1 MGCPNQLERMSKCH
15 NCSFFAT
22 LVLSYH
28 QQQSGLHGDVLI
40 ALADEEVIMSTL
52 FPSSFHFPYFL
63 QLLVAIVVLS
73 YEWQAGLL
81 VRMSRLAGG

>member
-1 MGCPNQLERMSKCH
+1 MSQSAGKDVKMSQLL
-15 NCSFFAT
+15 FLAT

-28 QQQSGLHGDVLI
+28 QQQSGLHGGVLI
-40 ALADEEVIMSTL
+40 ASTNEEVIMSTF
-52 FPSSFHFPYFL
+52 FPFFIPFFL

-73 YEWQAGLL
+73 YEWQASLL